1 MKQLLKL
8 LNYDFKIDQHKFL
21 DRFSQTKTDYEKP
34 KKRKRVHTRGKL
46 RRLRYDK

>member
-21 DRFSQTKTDYEKP
+21 DRFSNTKTDYEKP
-34 KKRKRVHTRGKL
+34 KKNAHTKGRSLLL
-46 RRLRYDK
+46 RCDE